1 MTKTEAHLVRGD
13 IMEHITL
20 ALVGIIMASIIV
32 PISTIAMLKV
42 VPRNGGTN

>member
-1 MTKTEAHLVRGD
+1 MNKVVELPHRGD
-13 IMEHITL
+13 IMEHTII

-42 VPRNGGTN
+42 VPRNGGTS

>member
-1 MTKTEAHLVRGD
+1 MTKKEVHLLRGD
-13 IMEHITL
+13 IMEHTIL

-42 VPRNGGTN
+42 VPRNGGTS

>member
-1 MTKTEAHLVRGD
+1 
-13 IMEHITL
+13 MESLIL

-42 VPRNGGTN
+42 NPANGSA